1 MHIVFFSHYYPP
13 EVNAPASRT
22 ADHCRLWAAA
32 GHDVT
37 VVTSA
42 PNHPKGVVYS
52 GYKNRLFQREM
63 RDGVN
68 VVRVWTFLAAN
79 EGFLRRTLNY
89 VSFLLSA
96 TLALLRLSR
105 PDVYVSTSPQ
115 FFCGLTGLVA
125 VSLRRAP
132 WVLEIRDLWPESI
145 VTVGAMRKGLITRSL
160 EWIERLAY
168 RRADRIVSVTDSF
181 VAHIA
186 ERCQDGKTID
196 VIKNGVDLVL
206 FKRGN
211 DGETVKQRFGLAG
224 RIVAAYVGTHGMAH
238 HLDTVLDAADRLRG
252 DPRIGFLL
260 VGDGAERK
268 RLVERAANMGLDNL
282 RIVGQLP
289 KADMPAIWAATDVSI
304 ILLKKSETF
313 TKVLPSKMF
322 EAMAME
328 CPIVLGVE
336 GEAKQLLE
344 EAGAGI
350 AITPE
355 GVEELV
361 AAVVRLAND
370 PGLRQRLGRQGLA
383 HVRASF
389 DRTKL
394 AGRYLDLLASVVAEH
409 EGLRRPAPNAE
420 GRKIA
425 S

>member
-1 MHIVFFSHYYPP
+1 V
-13 EVNAPASRT
+13 
-22 ADHCRLWAAA
+22 
-32 GHDVT
+32 
-37 VVTSA
+37 
-42 PNHPKGVVYS
+42 
-52 GYKNRLFQREM
+52 
-63 RDGVN
+63 
-68 VVRVWTFLAAN
+68 
-79 EGFLRRTLNY
+79 
-89 VSFLLSA
+89 
-96 TLALLRLSR
+96 
-105 PDVYVSTSPQ
+105 
-115 FFCGLTGLVA
+115 
-125 VSLRRAP
+125 P

-238 HLDTVLDAADRLRG
+238 HLDTVLDAANRLRG

-361 AAVVRLAND
+361 AAVVRLANE
-370 PGLRQRLGRQGLA
+370 PGLRERLGRQGLA
-383 HVRASF
+383 HVRANF

-394 AGRYLDLLASVVAEH
+394 AERYLDVLASVVAKRQ
-409 EGLRRPAPNAE
+409 GLRLPNPKTE
-420 GRKIA
+420 GRRIA